1 MTMTLD
7 QPSHRRSVWRGA
19 VWRGAVWR
27 GAPEDPRWS
36 RPALWIVLAV
46 AFVLYT
52 WALSGNANE
61 YYSAAILSGT
71 KSWKAFF
78 FGALDSGSF
87 ITVDKPPLALW
98 VMGLS
103 ARVFGF
109 STWSMLI
116 PQALAGVASVGLVYS
131 SVRRAFPVLRPATA
145 HSEVGQAHV
154 AALIAAVVM
163 TLTPITVAINRDNNP
178 DTILVFLLVL
188 AAWFCLESLR
198 TGRLRSLLV
207 CALFVGLAF
216 NVKMLQAYVVVP
228 AFVLAYLLCARVSWG
243 KRVGHLLAAGAVM
256 VVSSAWWMVIVD
268 LLPADSRP
276 YIGGSTDNSVWDLVI
291 GYNGLG
297 RIFGQGGGGPGGGGG
312 GFGGGGGASFGGAAG
327 ADRLFNET
335 MAGQISWLLPF
346 CGLALVFA
354 LTARWRRAKLTAPQ
368 GADTATSAAAKP
380 EATTPWVGLVTP
392 EGGTAAGAG
401 SKVGTAPEVTA
412 PPIAVG
418 ASGAVGTSGTAGQP
432 GASLAA
438 WLVWGGWLVVHFMV
452 FSFASGTFHPYYT
465 TAMAP
470 AVAAVTAFGG
480 LAMWGAYR
488 RSSQVWAWAL
498 PLGVAV
504 TGAWSFVV
512 LRRTPDFVPWLA
524 WAVLAATVVAVA
536 GLVLAKFRKEIA
548 VKAAAVAL
556 VATAIAGLAGP
567 AAFAVSPLGSQV
579 NGSNPTAGPSSGG
592 MGFGPGGGG
601 FRGQMRPGEMP
612 QGQFPQGQMPQGQ
625 MPQGQDGQGQFPQG
639 QVPQGD
645 GQGQD
650 GQGQDGQ
657 GTERRFGRMG
667 GGGPGGGISSS
678 MVSYLVANQGK
689 AEWLVAVSSAMQAS
703 STILSTGKPVLAMG
717 GFTGSDP
724 AMTVTKL
731 KDLVSSGKLRYVMA
745 GGDDRGGPGRGNSE
759 VTTWVQANCKSVTG
773 QDGLYDCSS

>member
-1 MTMTLD
+1 MTTTLD
-7 QPSHRRSVWRGA
+7 RPSHRRMSRPA
-19 VWRGAVWR
+19 QIWR

-36 RPALWIVLAV
+36 RPALWAVLAV
-46 AFVLYT
+46 ALVLYT

-78 FGALDSGSF
+78 FGAIDSSSY

-103 ARVFGF
+103 ARIFGF

-116 PQALAGVASVGLVYS
+116 PQALAGVASVGLVFS
-131 SVRRAFPVLRPATA
+131 AVRRAYPVVVSA
-145 HSEVGQAHV
+145 HSEVRQAHV
-154 AALIAAVVM
+154 AGLIAAVVM

-178 DTILVFLLVL
+178 DTILVLLLVL

-207 CALFVGLAF
+207 GALFVGLAF
-216 NVKMLQAYVVVP
+216 NVKMLQAYLVVP
-228 AFVLAYLLCARVSWG
+228 AFALAYLLCARVSG
-243 KRVGHLLAAGAVM
+243 VKRVGHLLAAGAVM
-256 VVSSAWWMVIVD
+256 AVSSAWWMVIVD
-268 LLPADSRP
+268 LWPADSRP
-276 YIGGSTDNSVWDLVI
+276 YVGGSTDNTVWDLVI

-297 RIFGQGGGGPGGGGG
+297 RIFGQSGGGGG

-327 ADRLFNET
+327 AGRLFNET

-354 LTARWRRAKLTAPQ
+354 LTARWRRAKPSAPQ
-368 GADTATSAAAKP
+368 GAETGTNAVAAAQPGAASGSVAAAKP
-380 EATTPWVGLVTP
+380 GATPSWVGLVTP
-392 EGGTAAGAG
+392 E
-401 SKVGTAPEVTA
+401 VGTAPKDGIASEATA
-412 PPIAVG
+412 PPIAAG
-418 ASGAVGTSGTAGQP
+418 APGYAAQP

-470 AVAAVTAFGG
+470 AVAAATAFGG
-480 LAMWGAYR
+480 LAMWDAYR
-488 RSSQVWAWAL
+488 QSGVWGWTL

-504 TGAWSFVV
+504 TGGWSFTV
-512 LRRTPDFVPWLA
+512 LRRTPDFLPWLA
-524 WAVLAATVVAVA
+524 WVVLAATVVATA
-536 GLVLAKFRKEIA
+536 GLVLARFRREIA
-548 VKAAAVAL
+548 VRLVAVGLAAAV
-556 VATAIAGLAGP
+556 IAGLAGP
-567 AAFAVSPLGSQV
+567 AAYAVSPLGSQV
-579 NGSNPTAGPSSGG
+579 NGSNPTAGPYTGG
-592 MGFGPGGGG
+592 MGFGPGGG
-601 FRGQMRPGEMP
+601 FRGQMRPGQDGQPPTMGQGQP
-612 QGQFPQGQMPQGQ
+612 QNGQFPN
-625 MPQGQDGQGQFPQG
+625 GQFPNG
-639 QVPQGD
+639 QFPN
-645 GQGQD
+645 GQTPNGQTPNGQTQEGQD
-650 GQGQDGQ
+650 AG
-657 GTERRFGRMG
+657 RRFGRMG
-667 GGGPGGGISSS
+667 GGGPDGNVSSS
-678 MVSYLVANQGK
+678 MVSYLEANQGK

-703 STILSTGKPVLAMG
+703 SIILSTGKPVMAMG

-724 AMTVTKL
+724 AMTVTRL
-731 KDLVSSGKLRYVMA
+731 KELVASGKLRYVLA

-759 VTTWVQANCKSVTG
+759 VTTWVQANCKAVTG